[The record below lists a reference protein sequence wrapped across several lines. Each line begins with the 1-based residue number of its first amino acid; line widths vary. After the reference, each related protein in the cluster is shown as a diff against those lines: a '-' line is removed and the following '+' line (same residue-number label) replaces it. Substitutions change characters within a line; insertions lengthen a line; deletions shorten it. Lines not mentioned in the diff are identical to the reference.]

1 MITANIP
8 AYYWQTNES
17 KNYVKTINKCKADHL
32 MNFVYRQL
40 EYCNT
45 FLYFSHTCVIKLIF
59 MLNIKPFVVGGE
71 GAMRKSTL
79 ICI

>member
-8 AYYWQTNES
+8 AYYWQTNER

-32 MNFVYRQL
+32 MNFFYRQL

-45 FLYFSHTCVIKLIF
+45 
-59 MLNIKPFVVGGE
+59 NIKPFVVGGE
-71 GAMRKSTL
+71 GAMRKSTF